1 MGSEGEVG
9 PDLWAGREGS
19 EAVVRLEGGEGGGGQ
34 PGGGVGQGGG
44 RPGERQ
50 GLLGEHRVH
59 QGRPR
64 LQGRPVA
71 ATVRSGRGQSRGY
84 RGGRGEVAGGEGRG
98 LSYGVSGLRGQWGR
112 FTRGE

>member
-1 MGSEGEVG
+1 MGSEDEVG

-59 QGRPR
+59 LRRSR

-71 ATVRSGRGQSRGY
+71 PAVRSGRSQSGRY
-84 RGGRGEVAGGEGRG
+84 RRRRGEVTGRQWRG
-98 LSYGVSGLRGQWGR
+98 LSYRVSGLGGKWGR
-112 FTRGE
+112 FAWRK